1 MGVSGG
7 NGIIKR
13 EFKNRAFFKNCS
25 MILNNPVMNRITPEK
40 LRNCREMEDEILS
53 ELIVG
58 TLNVNQ
64 LGVQMGEL

>member
-1 MGVSGG
+1 
-7 NGIIKR
+7 
-13 EFKNRAFFKNCS
+13 